1 MEKLKER
8 MDAFSDAVIAII
20 VTIMVLELPIP
31 KHDLFSEYMQFGKAV
46 GIFFISFCFVANIW
60 YQHSML
66 FNDAKTMN
74 DHIFIREFIFLA
86 FLSLMP
92 IFTKIITYDTNRTTV
107 LAYGILN
114 IIVNGL
120 FVRLSYAVIKQKYTD
135 QQDIKRIF
143 HKVYGN
149 HNNFLGY
156 ASITILVLAYFFPK
170 AMVVVY
176 LAMPVIS
183 FVTTRHDYTDLQ
195 DVAQLPK
202 NEKEQFLETSGSS
215 LRELRLMQREIMR
228 KYRGKGRNNP
238 EMQAELTALFQSH
251 PELKNKR
258 GRRF

>member
-20 VTIMVLELPIP
+20 ITIMVLELPIP
-31 KHDLFSEYMQFGKAV
+31 KHDLFSEYMQFGKAI
-46 GIFFISFCFVANIW
+46 G
-60 YQHSML
+60 
-66 FNDAKTMN
+66 
-74 DHIFIREFIFLA
+74 
-86 FLSLMP
+86 
-92 IFTKIITYDTNRTTV
+92 KIITYDTNRTTV

>member
-1 MEKLKER
+1 M
-8 MDAFSDAVIAII
+8 
-20 VTIMVLELPIP
+20 
-31 KHDLFSEYMQFGKAV
+31 
-46 GIFFISFCFVANIW
+46 
-60 YQHSML
+60 
-66 FNDAKTMN
+66 
-74 DHIFIREFIFLA
+74 
-86 FLSLMP
+86 
-92 IFTKIITYDTNRTTV
+92 
-107 LAYGILN
+107 
-114 IIVNGL
+114 
-120 FVRLSYAVIKQKYTD
+120 
-135 QQDIKRIF
+135 
-143 HKVYGN
+143 
-149 HNNFLGY
+149 